1 MEIVHHIADEYAKK
15 HSSHLDE
22 ILIEIEAYTVLYNP
36 KAHMLSGQV
45 QGAFLQLLS
54 QMIRPTTILEI
65 GTFTGFS
72 ALCLLKGLQQNGM
85 LHTIEIREEDANTAL
100 QFFKKTQAEKSI
112 ALHVG
117 NALEIIPTLNVEW
130 DLIFLDADKTNYINY
145 YELTLPQLKVGGWMI
160 VDNVFF
166 HGEVL
171 QAEIKGKNAK
181 AIHLFNQHVLNDSR
195 VQQVMLTVRD
205 GLFIIQKLK

>member
-1 MEIVHHIADEYAKK
+1 
-15 HSSHLDE
+15 
-22 ILIEIEAYTVLYNP
+22 
-36 KAHMLSGQV
+36 
-45 QGAFLQLLS
+45 
-54 QMIRPTTILEI
+54 
-65 GTFTGFS
+65 
-72 ALCLLKGLQQNGM
+72 LQQNGM
-85 LHTIEIREEDANTAL
+85 LHTIEIRKDDADTAL
-100 QFFKKTQAEKSI
+100 YFFKKAQAEKSI

-117 NALEIIPTLNVEW
+117 DALAVIPTLKIEW

-145 YELTLPQLKVGGWMI
+145 YELTLPQLKIGGWMI

-181 AIHLFNQHVLNDSR
+181 AIHLFNQHILNDDR

-205 GLFIIQKLK
+205 GLYIIKKIK

>member
-1 MEIVHHIADEYAKK
+1 MEIVHHIADDYAKK
-15 HSSHLDE
+15 FTSTLDE
-22 ILIEIEAYTVLYNP
+22 ILVEIEAHTIKHHP
-36 KAHMLSGQV
+36 KAHMISGQV
-45 QGAFLQLLS
+45 QGALLQLLS
-54 QMIRPTTILEI
+54 QMIKPKFILEI

-72 ALCLLKGLQQNGM
+72 ALCLLKGLQQSGM
-85 LHTIEIREEDANTAL
+85 LHTIEIRKDDADTAL
-100 QFFKKTQAEKSI
+100 HFFKKAQAEKSI

-117 NALEIIPTLNVEW
+117 DALAVIPTLKIEW

-145 YELTLPQLKVGGWMI
+145 YELTLPQLKIGGWMI

-181 AIHLFNQHVLNDSR
+181 AIQSFNQHILNDNR

-205 GLFIIQKLK
+205 GLYIIKKIK